1 MKYVYS
7 NQETQSKDSLTATD
21 LTALMSFLVSR
32 VFRILLTWFSSK
44 LHLNLMSRIQI
55 PVKKYIQ
62 SSQTKDGDEI
72 LFTQQ
77 S

>member
-1 MKYVYS
+1 
-7 NQETQSKDSLTATD
+7 
-21 LTALMSFLVSR
+21 
-32 VFRILLTWFSSK
+32 
-44 LHLNLMSRIQI
+44 MSRIQI
-55 PVKKYIQ
+55 PVKKYTQ